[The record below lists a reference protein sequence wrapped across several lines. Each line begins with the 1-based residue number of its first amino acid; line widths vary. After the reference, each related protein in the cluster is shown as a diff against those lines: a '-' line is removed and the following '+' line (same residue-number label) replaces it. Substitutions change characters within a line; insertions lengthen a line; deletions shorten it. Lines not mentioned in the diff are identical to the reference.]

1 MTSSEEALQ
10 AKIDKGCKDIAKAE
24 KEVRELQAEL
34 KDGTLDRLK
43 LQSGLQNLQ
52 TTICEI
58 AVQLPT
64 FHK

>member
-1 MTSSEEALQ
+1 MMTSSETLQ
-10 AKIDKGCKDIAKAE
+10 ARIDKGCKDIAKAE

-58 AVQLPT
+58 GAQLPT
-64 FHK
+64 FGK